1 MGYVCVL
8 QVASEDIVLYTAD
21 TYVRKITDLQ
31 QRQTAQQLL
40 APLVRAQHLSEFWL
54 TAAALST
61 CTTTLLHGRDGSFVP
76 QLRQLLKLKAAV
88 GALSLQSPEL
98 QELVPDAPD
107 SWSLEQRSIRTVP
120 DVEVTWKLDVSTLVS
135 TAQMSASQKKLLNL
149 DSPSTTSPIGGVVF
163 GIQIQLAGKADAQ
176 GSKIGVFAKPK
187 NGPADT
193 YLGFGIELS
202 VAGTAF
208 DKRASVPVVFA
219 SHCWGWSDFFQLGAM
234 AGGWD
239 AAAWAK
245 AGLPTTGELVL
256 KLRVTEVAHASS
268 S

>member
-8 QVASEDIVLYTAD
+8 QVASEDTVLYTAD

-54 TAAALST
+54 TAAALPT
-61 CTTTLLHGRDGSFVP
+61 LTTTLLDGRRSFVF

-98 QELVPDAPD
+98 QKLVPDAPD

-135 TAQMSASQKKLLNL
+135 TAQMSASQQEMINL
-149 DSPSTTSPIGGVVF
+149 HSPSTTSPIGGIVF
-163 GIQIQLAGKADAQ
+163 GILIRLDGKADAQ
-176 GSKIGVFAKPK
+176 GSKIGVFAQPK

-208 DKRASVPVVFA
+208 DKRSSAPVRFA
-219 SHCWGWSDFFQLGAM
+219 SQCWGWSDFFQLGAM